1 MPASKRVAPAAARWE
16 RPPTQTFSRTSS
28 EWRRLRAN
36 QDRDRLC
43 RRCPALQI
51 MIGERQQR
59 IGLRIIGADRT
70 YWDAMRFRPE
80 AAHDSPFSILSK
92 RFYLDDV
99 ALRDPPCLHVGFIHE
114 HPHAAAEHAAIPVV
128 ETINRRIVLIVAPER
143 RKPKHS
149 GV

>member
-59 IGLRIIGADRT
+59 IGLRIIGADRA
-70 YWDAMRFRPE
+70 YWDTVRFRPK
-80 AAHDSPFSILSK
+80 AAHDSPFSILGK
-92 RFYLDDV
+92 RFDLDRV
-99 ALRDPPCLHVGFIHE
+99 ALRDAPRLHVGFIHK
-114 HPHAAAEHAAIPVV
+114 HHHAAAEHAAIPVI
-128 ETINRRIVLIVAPER
+128 ESENRRIVLIVAPQ
-143 RKPKHS
+143 
-149 GV
+149 